1 MQCRVSL
8 VKASSTV
15 EGIFLIIQHQI
26 QIRVSD
32 VTVLFPKSAKA
43 AHFVQMG
50 SGPPFHLWRH
60 NVVMMV
66 VSSGKFHITR
76 PAMDRLGEKKALWW
90 WWFFLSEAAA
100 SIHRA
105 ISHVLYIQQRLCK
118 FYINTYLHCLYN
130 ASSRSG
136 FMIIRKVANG
146 IQRYIQYKLTKEV
159 IMLTYIQPFFESFQ
173 AKQGQKVD
181 CTSLNKPPFFVALKD
196 QRVFLFVL
204 KRRLLKRSE
213 LNGILGC
220 SIFFKYIPRR
230 WNSTFIQYHR
240 CSRPINVSLCS
251 LFVCKFIR

>member
-76 PAMDRLGEKKALWW
+76 LAMDRLGEKKALWW

-105 ISHVLYIQQRLCK
+105 ISHVLYI
-118 FYINTYLHCLYN
+118 
-130 ASSRSG
+130 
-136 FMIIRKVANG
+136 
-146 IQRYIQYKLTKEV
+146 
-159 IMLTYIQPFFESFQ
+159 
-173 AKQGQKVD
+173 
-181 CTSLNKPPFFVALKD
+181 
-196 QRVFLFVL
+196 
-204 KRRLLKRSE
+204 
-213 LNGILGC
+213 
-220 SIFFKYIPRR
+220 
-230 WNSTFIQYHR
+230 
-240 CSRPINVSLCS
+240 
-251 LFVCKFIR
+251 